1 MRRMRLSSMVAPPD
15 GVLESLN
22 NDGTVQFNENMT
34 QHSMTMVEL
43 SEVLKT
49 PGAEINSKRGFFDAP
64 RWELEKKTYS
74 QEGCVHAKELQGGG
88 IHVKESH
95 TTAANA
101 KESRAAASHSP
112 CVPPHGNLDCTS
124 MDDED
129 IFVDDEAVSVDIG
142 LQAEADEQKAARKNQ
157 SEELQ
162 VEPIFYADT
171 AAAQSPVDN
180 NTHVELNIVYDK
192 ENPRIKVNEYFPTME
207 DFRMA
212 LRQDGIK
219 KGFQVHKVKT
229 DKTRYRAECKAKGC
243 PWRIVARKLRGLPA
257 VVITMIP
264 QEHNCLSTSNLVTSM
279 ASQKWVAERVVG
291 WLRENPD
298 LGAKELQEKLQEV
311 YSVEVVYA
319 TVWAGRQKALSK
331 IFQSWEDNFQ
341 ILYNF
346 RAALLSRSPGSV
358 VEISTKVCGADVH
371 FDRLFFA
378 LQPCIDGF
386 KNGCRPEI
394 ALYSTDLDGM
404 YKGKLACACALD
416 GHNWMYPVA
425 WAIFDSDS
433 NDNWT
438 WFAEQM
444 KMVIGNLP
452 GLAISTD
459 EQGFH
464 DKNLAE
470 SYYEWTMNIKDMPLV
485 DMIDRLRQMT
495 MELWYKRS
503 SIGSK
508 LSGNILPS
516 VIQHL
521 NAETTSL
528 RNVKVFRCGL
538 QIGEVSGNSQD
549 MMPWRHVVD
558 LNERTCSCGEWQQT
572 WKPCLHAL
580 AWITTETDADIESF
594 VHDYYSVERFRAA
607 YSGMVPPMPDKS
619 QWPQVDTGFKLL
631 APLSKQGAGKRK
643 YTKASQEQEPSASEQ
658 HQCEQCG
665 EVEHYGKACTLHCP
679 KKRKR
684 CQAEE
689 STKAEDGTSWDCPT

>member
-1 MRRMRLSSMVAPPD
+1 MRRVRSSSMVAPPD

-22 NDGTVQFNENMT
+22 NGGTIEFNENMT

-43 SEVLKT
+43 SEVLKP

-64 RWELEKKTYS
+64 RRELEKKTRS
-74 QEGCVHAKELQGGG
+74 HEGCVHAKELQGGG
-88 IHVKESH
+88 IHATESH
-95 TTAANA
+95 TTAANV
-101 KESRAAASHSP
+101 KESRAAVSHSP
-112 CVPPHGNLDCTS
+112 CVSPQGNLDCAL

-129 IFVDDEAVSVDIG
+129 IFVDDDAVSVDIG

-157 SEELQ
+157 SEELE
-162 VEPIFYADT
+162 VKPIFYADT

-180 NTHVELNIVYDK
+180 NACVKLNIVYDK

-219 KGFQVHKVKT
+219 KGFQVHKIKT
-229 DKTRYRAECKAKGC
+229 DKSRYRAECKAEGC

-264 QEHNCLSTSNLVTSM
+264 QEHNCLSTSNLASM

-371 FDRLFFA
+371 FDKLFFA

-386 KNGCRPEI
+386 KNGCRPQI
-394 ALYSTDLDGM
+394 SLYSTDLDGM
-404 YKGKLACACALD
+404 YTGKLACACALD

-438 WFAEQM
+438 WFAEQF
-444 KMVIGNLP
+444 KMAIGNLL

-464 DKNLAE
+464 DKSLAE

-516 VIQHL
+516 VIQQL
-521 NAETTSL
+521 DAETRSL
-528 RNVKVFRCGL
+528 RNIKVFRCGL
-538 QIGEVSGNSQD
+538 QIGEVSGNSHD
-549 MMPWRHVVD
+549 MTPWRHVVD
-558 LNERTCSCGEWQQT
+558 LNERTCSCGEWQLT

-594 VHDYYSVERFRAA
+594 VHDYYSVEKFRAA
-607 YSGMVPPMPDKS
+607 YCGMVPPMPDKS
-619 QWPQVDTGFKLL
+619 QWPQVDPGFKLL
-631 APLSKQGAGKRK
+631 APLSKQGGGKRK
-643 YTKASQEQEPSASEQ
+643 YTKATQEPGASEQ

-665 EVEHYGKACTLHCP
+665 EVEHYGKGCALQCP

-689 STKAEDGTSWDCPT
+689 STKAEDGTSWDGAT

>member
-1 MRRMRLSSMVAPPD
+1 MRRMRPSSMVAPPD
-15 GVLESLN
+15 GVPESLN
-22 NDGTVQFNENMT
+22 SDGTIDSNEDMT
-34 QHSMTMVEL
+34 QHTMMMVEL

-49 PGAEINSKRGFFDAP
+49 PDAEMNRGFFDAP
-64 RWELEKKTYS
+64 QQELEKKAYS
-74 QEGCVHAKELQGGG
+74 QEGCVHVKELQ
-88 IHVKESH
+88 
-95 TTAANA
+95 
-101 KESRAAASHSP
+101 RAEDSHSP
-112 CVPPHGNLDCTS
+112 CVPPQGNSDCDL
-124 MDDED
+124 MDEED
-129 IFVDDEAVSVDIG
+129 IFVDDEVVSVDIG
-142 LQAEADEQKAARKNQ
+142 QRDEADPQEAAWKNQ
-157 SEELQ
+157 SEELK
-162 VEPIFYADT
+162 VEPILYADT
-171 AAAQSPVDN
+171 AAAQTPVDG
-180 NTHVELNIVYDK
+180 NTDFKLNIVYDK

-212 LRQDGIK
+212 LRLYGIN

-229 DKTRYRAECKAKGC
+229 DKTRYRAECKATGC

-257 VVITMIP
+257 VVITMMP
-264 QEHNCLSTSNLVTSM
+264 AEHNCMSSSNLVTSM
-279 ASQKWVAERVVG
+279 ASQKWVAQRVVG

-298 LGAKELQEKLQEV
+298 LGAKELQGKLQEV
-311 YSVEVVYA
+311 YNIEVGYA
-319 TVWAGRQKALSK
+319 TVWAGRQKALNK
-331 IFQSWEDNFQ
+331 VFQSWEDNFQ

-358 VEISTKVCGADVH
+358 VDISTKTCGADVH
-371 FDRLFFA
+371 FDKLFFA

-394 ALYSTDLDGM
+394 ALEFTDLDGM
-404 YKGKLACACALD
+404 YSGKLACACALD

-433 NDNWT
+433 NANLT
-438 WFAEQM
+438 WFMEQL
-444 KMVIGNLP
+444 KKAIGHLP

-459 EQGFH
+459 EGMGFH

-470 SYYEWTMNIKDMPLV
+470 SYDEWTMNIKDMPLV
-485 DMIDRLRQMT
+485 DIVDRLRQMT
-495 MELWYKRS
+495 MEVWYTRS
-503 SIGSK
+503 HGSK
-508 LSGNILPS
+508 LSGNILPA
-516 VIQHL
+516 VIQQL
-521 NAETTSL
+521 NAETASL
-528 RNVKVFRCGL
+528 RNIKVCRCGL
-538 QIGEVSGNSQD
+538 QTGEVSGNSQD

-558 LNERTCSCGEWQQT
+558 LNEHTCSCGEWQLT

-619 QWPQVDTGFKLL
+619 QWPQVDPGFKLL

-643 YTKASQEQEPSASEQ
+643 YTKANQEPGASEQ
-658 HQCEQCG
+658 HQLEQYG
-665 EVEHYGKACTLHCP
+665 EVEHCEKGCTLHCP

-689 STKAEDGTSWDCPT
+689 SWKAEDDASWDGAS

>member
-1 MRRMRLSSMVAPPD
+1 MRRMRPSSMVAPPD
-15 GVLESLN
+15 GVPESLN
-22 NDGTVQFNENMT
+22 SDGTIDSNEDMT
-34 QHSMTMVEL
+34 QHTMMMVEL

-49 PGAEINSKRGFFDAP
+49 PDAEMNRGFFDAP
-64 RWELEKKTYS
+64 QQELEKKAYS
-74 QEGCVHAKELQGGG
+74 QEGCVHVKELQ
-88 IHVKESH
+88 
-95 TTAANA
+95 
-101 KESRAAASHSP
+101 RADSHSP
-112 CVPPHGNLDCTS
+112 CVPPQGNSDCDL
-124 MDDED
+124 MDEED
-129 IFVDDEAVSVDIG
+129 IFVDDEVVSVDIG
-142 LQAEADEQKAARKNQ
+142 QRDEADPQEAAWKNQ
-157 SEELQ
+157 SEELK
-162 VEPIFYADT
+162 VEPILYADT
-171 AAAQSPVDN
+171 AAAQTPVDG
-180 NTHVELNIVYDK
+180 NTDFKLNIVYDK

-212 LRQDGIK
+212 LRLYGIN

-229 DKTRYRAECKAKGC
+229 DKTRYRAECKATGC

-257 VVITMIP
+257 VVITMMP
-264 QEHNCLSTSNLVTSM
+264 AEHNCMSSSNLVTSM
-279 ASQKWVAERVVG
+279 ASQKWVAQRVVG

-298 LGAKELQEKLQEV
+298 LGAKELQGKLQEV
-311 YSVEVVYA
+311 YNIEVGYA
-319 TVWAGRQKALSK
+319 TVWAGRQKALNK
-331 IFQSWEDNFQ
+331 VFQSWEDNFQ

-358 VEISTKVCGADVH
+358 VDISTKTCGADVH
-371 FDRLFFA
+371 FDKLFFA

-394 ALYSTDLDGM
+394 ALEFTDLDGM
-404 YKGKLACACALD
+404 YSGKLACACALD

-433 NDNWT
+433 NANLT
-438 WFAEQM
+438 WFMEQL
-444 KMVIGNLP
+444 KKAIGHLP

-459 EQGFH
+459 EGMGFH

-470 SYYEWTMNIKDMPLV
+470 SYDEWTMNIKDMPLV
-485 DMIDRLRQMT
+485 DIVDRLRQMT
-495 MELWYKRS
+495 MEVWYTRS
-503 SIGSK
+503 HGSK
-508 LSGNILPS
+508 LSGNILPA
-516 VIQHL
+516 VIQQL
-521 NAETTSL
+521 NAETASL
-528 RNVKVFRCGL
+528 RNIKVCRCGL
-538 QIGEVSGNSQD
+538 QTGEVSGNSQD

-558 LNERTCSCGEWQQT
+558 LNEHTCSCGEWQLT

-619 QWPQVDTGFKLL
+619 QWPQVDPGFKLL

-643 YTKASQEQEPSASEQ
+643 YTKANQEPGASEQ
-658 HQCEQCG
+658 HQLEQYG
-665 EVEHYGKACTLHCP
+665 EVEHCEKGCTLHCP

-689 STKAEDGTSWDCPT
+689 SWKAEDDASWDGAS